1 MGVLY
6 KGQAGNTTNQGIET
20 MTAIQKLHLI
30 NNEFQAQLHMV
41 NQLSM
46 SDWVKLASD
55 IGVDLNNREFAAK
68 KLALRK
74 LVI

>member
-1 MGVLY
+1 
-6 KGQAGNTTNQGIET
+6 
-20 MTAIQKLHLI
+20 
-30 NNEFQAQLHMV
+30 
-41 NQLSM
+41 M

-74 LVI
+74 LAI

>member
-1 MGVLY
+1 
-6 KGQAGNTTNQGIET
+6 

-30 NNEFQAQLHMV
+30 NNEFQAQLHMI

-74 LVI
+74 LAI